1 MLNSQLIEILK
12 TFSRDELSEFGD
24 MVCSPYF
31 NKKSAV
37 TKFWKEINKYAPDLI
52 SENLSREKIYTK
64 VFPGK
69 EFNYG
74 TMKNLVHDLTRL
86 AEKFIEIK
94 NYDKKG
100 AEQNLN
106 LLEGFLER
114 GLNNYFEKN
123 VASLEAKL
131 ENKKGTRGYH
141 QSRYLIELLKQNC
154 LIQQNKHYLT
164 IDNIK
169 SANEY
174 LTMGYFIDVF
184 DNNYNSLFLQNEL
197 SGINQNLF
205 IKKVL
210 GFFDNDPVEMD
221 FRVKIYYNAFM
232 LVSDGDPKYFYQL
245 RELFERNIKN
255 LSEVQ
260 KYNFCVALANY
271 SAIKNSAGISEFSK
285 SEHEIYRYMIDNQIY
300 GIDNVKN
307 MDGAFYV
314 NVAATALKADE
325 LKWALSFIEKFKGML
340 AEDVRENY
348 YFHAMIE
355 YNLKLKNFSEALA
368 YLSKIKHTN
377 YADKLN
383 IKKWDL
389 IIAYELGHFEELR
402 YLIDS
407 TKHFVKNDTKLSS
420 LGKDRLYRF
429 TSIVAKL
436 VYMNEIKSN
445 QRSKN
450 DIHMLQEEI
459 NKLDTSHKSWLLEK
473 ISEMK
478 KGAN

>member
-1 MLNSQLIEILK
+1 MLNSSLIKILR
-12 TFSRDELSEFGD
+12 TFSQDEISEFGD
-24 MVCSPYF
+24 LVRSPYF
-31 NKKSAV
+31 NRKSAV
-37 TKFWKEINKYAPDLI
+37 TKFWNEMNKYAPDFI
-52 SENLSREKIYTK
+52 SVKLSREKIYIE

-74 TMKNLVHDLTRL
+74 TMKNLAHDLTRL
-86 AEKFIEIK
+86 AEKFIEISIY
-94 NYDKKG
+94 NKKTE
-100 AEQNLN
+100 EQNFN

-114 GLNNYFEKN
+114 GLNSYFEKN
-123 VASLEAKL
+123 VKPLETML
-131 ENKKGTRGYH
+131 ENKKGVRGYH

-154 LIQQNKHYLT
+154 LIQQDKHYLT

-197 SGINQNLF
+197 SGNDQNYF

-210 GFFDNDPVEMD
+210 GFFNNDPVEMD
-221 FRVKIYYNAFM
+221 FHVKIYYNAFM
-232 LVSDGDPKYFYQL
+232 LVSDGGPEYFYRL
-245 RELFERNIKN
+245 RELFERNIDK

-285 SEHEIYRYMIDNQIY
+285 SEYEIYRYMIDNRIY

-307 MDGAFYV
+307 IDGAFYV
-314 NVAATALKADE
+314 NVSTTALKAGE
-325 LKWALSFIEKFKGML
+325 LEWAMRFIEKFKGML

-355 YNLKLKNFSEALA
+355 YNLKLKNFSEALT

-407 TKHFVKNDTKLSS
+407 TKHFIKNDTKLSS
-420 LGKDRLYRF
+420 LSKERLYNL

-450 DIHMLQEEI
+450 DMLLLKEEV

-473 ISEMK
+473 LSEL
-478 KGAN
+478 